1 MIDYMDL
8 IKSKKCFPVICLNN
22 QIIEKLEELNSIG
35 IRTLLQEGLKK
46 IIDFNEFNGPI
57 KVPAEINSL
66 NSIKISI
73 AYCQFLW
80 GISYV
85 ALNVYDCNIIQNEL
99 RKNPTLKDDLIKEYE
114 KAKNELGEEDCLRE
128 LRAAN
133 YVNKYLD
140 ESKVFKDCYKVFE
153 RGLSLLNK
161 EVTDFTEFYD
171 IPNVLYE
178 SNEKVNGIYLY
189 AVLFILIHEISH
201 FSLGHVESTT
211 ENEYAADSGAFWTLN
226 ADLNDTE
233 KTSANIG
240 ILTALCSLLFF
251 SKNLDGGN
259 SHPDNDDRI
268 IATLE
273 NIIDGNNHYLGFV
286 ITIFKMW
293 AYVYDIEEI
302 EELNSKSINSNM
314 EYLSEIL
321 KICQNFKKRL

>member
-1 MIDYMDL
+1 MDL

-22 QIIEKLEELNSIG
+22 QIIEKLKELNSIG

-46 IIDFNEFNGPI
+46 IIDFNEFNGHI

-99 RKNPTLKDDLIKEYE
+99 RKSPTLKDDLIKEYE
-114 KAKNELGEEDCLRE
+114 KAKNELGEEDRLRE

-153 RGLSLLNK
+153 RGLSLLNN

-171 IPNVLYE
+171 IQNALDE

-201 FSLGHVESTT
+201 FSLGHNKSTIES
-211 ENEYAADSGAFWTLN
+211 EYAADSDAFWTLN
-226 ADLNDTE
+226 SDLNDEE

-240 ILTALCSLLFF
+240 MLTALCSLLFLD
-251 SKNLDGGN
+251 KNLNGGN

-268 IATLE
+268 IATLR
-273 NIIDGNNHYLGFV
+273 NIIEDNNHYLGFV

-293 AYVYDIEEI
+293 AYTYNIQEI
-302 EELNSKSINSNM
+302 EALNSKSYNSNL